1 MVFLDIELVECLGDL
16 RSKRYVG
23 NKVISDAPLHQL
35 NVNAKTF
42 ALGTELK
49 NRMIEKTTTTN
60 KDSRLEFGHS
70 SLDSTST

>member
-35 NVNAKTF
+35 NVNGKTF

-49 NRMIEKTTTTN
+49 NRIIKKKTTTTN
-60 KDSRLEFGHS
+60 KDSRLDF
-70 SLDSTST
+70 DS